1 MQHVVSLGAGKTIQ
15 LYYNKNVYSPEYSS
29 ISTILLADKLIKDGK
44 KPNATLCD
52 VGCGTGMIGLG
63 VKKLNPTIQ
72 LTLCDIDNAAVRV
85 SKLNAK
91 RLGLPATVLQSDML
105 PTGSSAGRWD
115 IITAN
120 LPTFTQLDMPLALH
134 GPEVA
139 YYSGEPEEPL
149 TLYEKL
155 FNEAKGRCKALVCE
169 CQTKYQEPFLQMA
182 EKAGWKLV
190 LSSDMAFAFISKR

>member
-1 MQHVVSLGAGKTIQ
+1 MR

-29 ISTILLADKLIKDGK
+29 VSTILLADKLIKDGK
-44 KPNATLCD
+44 KPDATLCD
-52 VGCGTGMIGLG
+52 VGCGTGIVGLG
-63 VKKLNPTIQ
+63 VKKLNPAIS
-72 LTLCDIDNAAVRV
+72 LTLCDIDNSAIKVA
-85 SKLNAK
+85 KLNAK
-91 RLGLPATVLQSDML
+91 RLGLPAIVTQSDML
-105 PTGSSAGRWD
+105 PPGRWD

-149 TLYEKL
+149 TLYERL

-169 CQTKYQEPFLQMA
+169 CQTKYQEPFLKMA
-182 EKAGWKLV
+182 ESSGWKLV
-190 LSSDMAFAFISKR
+190 LSSNMAFAFISKR